1 LTTASSHKPRK
12 KRSRTAVLLAGTLKP
27 SPLRR
32 ALDVPVLCLPLGATG
47 TVLDAWIDALAT
59 VGGCDDVR
67 IVVNTDDDVR
77 TLEPVVRDTEARHRE
92 TVIRTIVEP
101 ASWRGAGGILRDV
114 TDDLATDALVL
125 VIEATAMPLRTLRP
139 LPLACSRSSTGV
151 VGALAT
157 DEPAGVYAFRRRAF
171 EHVPSVGY
179 YDLKEQLLPA
189 LAEAKLAVR
198 AVRLDG
204 QPTRIRDAEGYLDAV
219 RFWFAED
226 RHEEESRRIAGNV
239 SVADSAIIA
248 GTCIIERD
256 VTIGERAVV
265 HDAVILAGATI
276 GEEAAVSRGVI
287 GSGAVVEPQQRVVG
301 GVIDASTPRH
311 ARQEAPRRRRSAA

>member
-1 LTTASSHKPRK
+1 LTTASNKPRK

-32 ALDVPVLCLPLGATG
+32 ALDVPVLCLPLGTVG
-47 TVLDAWIDALAT
+47 TVLDRWIDALAT

-77 TLEPVVRDTEARHRE
+77 ALEPVVRDTEACHRE

-125 VIEATAMPLRTLRP
+125 VIEATATPLRTLRP

-189 LAEAKLAVR
+189 LAEIGLAVR

-204 QPTRIRDAEGYLDAV
+204 PSTRLRDVEGYLNAV
-219 RFWFAED
+219 RSWFAED
-226 RHEEESRRIAGNV
+226 ADVQPPRRLADNV
-239 SVADSAIIA
+239 VIADSAIIA

-276 GEEAAVSRGVI
+276 GEEAAVSRSIV
-287 GSGAVVEPQQRVVG
+287 GSGGVVAPQQRVVG
-301 GVIDASTPRH
+301 GVSDASIPNRS
-311 ARQEAPRRRRSAA
+311 RREPHGWRRSAA